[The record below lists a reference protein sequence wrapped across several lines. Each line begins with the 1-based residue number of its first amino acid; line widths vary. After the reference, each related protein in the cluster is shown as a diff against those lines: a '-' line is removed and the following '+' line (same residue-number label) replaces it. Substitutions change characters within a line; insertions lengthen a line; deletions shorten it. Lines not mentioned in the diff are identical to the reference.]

1 MVGVGHWPASAAGRP
16 RWCGTAAQRGEGE
29 GGTCVE
35 VRGRGTCVEVMGK
48 GVMSGSVCVV
58 VVGTCVW
65 GCIRG
70 NAALQHRC
78 LSGGVTW

>member
-1 MVGVGHWPASAAGRP
+1 M
-16 RWCGTAAQRGEGE
+16 
-29 GGTCVE
+29 E